1 MRVEVVRLSDLWLEK
16 AIDQV
21 KKMETFGDLVSFA
34 LLTWAVGDDADIQ
47 VVEPLIPPPPGEE
60 APLVLEGERHPLQ
73 DEATNTLLMTFP
85 SLDITSKAWIL
96 SVMSRDPSFDSLIT
110 MADAGGNDLTTIGWM
125 LRFVSPTVEDT
136 VLDNARL
143 LAAMADES
151 PRVRLIA
158 KWIYQWVETQ
168 VETRK
173 ESVLGSFDD
182 ESISP

>member
-1 MRVEVVRLSDLWLEK
+1 M
-16 AIDQV
+16 
-21 KKMETFGDLVSFA
+21 
-34 LLTWAVGDDADIQ
+34 
-47 VVEPLIPPPPGEE
+47 
-60 APLVLEGERHPLQ
+60 VLEGERHPLQ

-125 LRFVSPTVEDT
+125 LRFVSPSVEDT

-143 LAAMADES
+143 LAAMDEES

-158 KWIYQWVETQ
+158 KWIYLWVESQ
-168 VETRK
+168 VEPRK
-173 ESVLGSFDD
+173 ESVLGDFDI
-182 ESISP
+182 ESGSP